1 MGALAAFTAALA
13 AVLLTGAILYL
24 LYMSTQD
31 SQFTVTRKR
40 LIKNANID
48 GVFAHVQDLLKWSKW
63 NPWIPMDKDI
73 TLHYSM
79 LTDKEGSHYSW
90 DSPVVGRGSVSVD
103 KLSGTNA
110 WRRMDY
116 TQKLYRGRSTRAQVW
131 QAYLEVFQ
139 RGEDVEVVWSV
150 TGSNN
155 ILLRFLNK
163 MMDKVL
169 GSDYERG
176 LDSLALLMGD
186 KTDEYLIAQ
195 EGVERMDP
203 IHYIALSGVGN
214 INTVQGDD
222 GLDRQILQLL
232 SRVSEYI
239 KLHDG
244 YEVVGSPFALWDKVS
259 MISGRVRFHVCV
271 PVGRLDLGSGGAG
284 AGAGGAGGGGA
295 GGAGGGGAGGGGAG
309 GGGAGGGVSK
319 PFVYGLY
326 APEYTSTTR
335 LYGDY
340 GHLGKAWSYAMT
352 MSRGEVDFRIESGFP
367 PSEFWE
373 TSPPKLGM
381 DIVTTIRIPLT
392 RK

>member
-1 MGALAAFTAALA
+1 MGALAAFAAALA

-48 GVFAHVQDLLKWSKW
+48 GVFAPVQDLLKWSKW

-103 KLSGTNA
+103 KLSGTNT

-131 QAYLEVFQ
+131 QVYLEVFQ

-176 LDSLALLMGD
+176 LDNLALLMGD

-203 IHYIALSGVGN
+203 IHYIALSGAGN
-214 INTVQGDD
+214 INTAQGED
-222 GLDRQILQLL
+222 GLDTQIPQLL

-271 PVGRLDLGSGGAG
+271 PVGRLDVGSGGAG
-284 AGAGGAGGGGA
+284 AGGAGD
-295 GGAGGGGAGGGGAG
+295 
-309 GGGAGGGVSK
+309 GVSK

-352 MSRGEVDFRIESGFP
+352 MSRGEVDFRIGSGFP

-381 DIVTTIRIPLT
+381 DIVTTIRIPLE